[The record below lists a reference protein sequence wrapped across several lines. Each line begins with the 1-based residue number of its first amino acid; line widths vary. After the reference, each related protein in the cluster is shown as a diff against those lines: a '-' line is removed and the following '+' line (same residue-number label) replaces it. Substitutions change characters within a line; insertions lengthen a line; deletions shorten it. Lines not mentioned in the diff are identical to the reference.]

1 MNFTPPRPFDL
12 DTLPLVDYRAEAAE
26 SPRFFYC
33 GPARTR
39 RDALDRL
46 MTSHSFIA
54 IDTETIGLKGNKDV
68 LTDEGLQS
76 LRARSMVGIGIATG
90 PAEAYYFPFMHVPGA
105 EGPSPDIGRVMRKLG
120 MGQVNVFHNTSFDS
134 EVIENA
140 LHIDVTAFPY
150 ADTMLGSQVQAYYLG
165 LDWLSLLMLNK
176 THYNIEDILP
186 KGKTMLDID
195 FLTTAKKCCNDV
207 IDTYNNYVAMRMPEW
222 DESGPI
228 VYYDGVGN
236 PHDVTVRMQ
245 ECYHVDL
252 QTVRLMRKMSRR
264 GVLLDPDRLEFWY
277 SKLSDERLD
286 YESICLRNG
295 FNPGSPQQVGLVLAY
310 RGNFIPFTRPKKGQL
325 QSYKRLSVDEEVL
338 RACPDPLAA
347 VVLEW
352 RARAKILST
361 YVEPALG
368 APKVK
373 SGRKKPPRDSWTPLE
388 RAYYN
393 YRQDLATGRLG
404 SFEWNFQNMP
414 WYIRDILSAEAGEF
428 TWLDLKQVE
437 MRLFAWIGQD
447 PIMLR
452 EISEDINIH
461 SATQEIFWPG
471 TTYKQEP
478 FYNHAKTFNF
488 AEIFDAAPEVLAE
501 KAHIPTVRL
510 ASEYKQVWDAKYMVG
525 VAKMESLA
533 YEAADR
539 GYAET
544 IFGNRIRMPEPTAGD
559 KHIHNCGRNYPI
571 QAPAAQ
577 VIKRLGLKCDSE
589 SLDCLGQV
597 HDELVFNG
605 KLEIPPEWCE
615 VVPGFPTPFDIQHG
629 RKWK

>member
-1 MNFTPPRPFDL
+1 MNLTLTRPFDL
-12 DTLPLVDYRAEAAE
+12 DTLPLVDYRPDAE

-46 MTSHSFIA
+46 MSSHPFIA
-54 IDTETIGLKGNKDV
+54 VDTETIGLKGNKDV

-120 MGQVNVFHNTSFDS
+120 MGQTNIFHNTSFDS

-140 LHIDVTAFPY
+140 LNIDVTAYPY

-186 KGKTMLDID
+186 KGKTMVDID

-228 VYYDGVGN
+228 IYYDGVGN
-236 PHDVTVRMQ
+236 PHDVTVKMQ

-252 QTVRLMRKMSRR
+252 RTVQLMRKMSRR
-264 GVLLDPDRLEFWY
+264 GVLLDPDRLEYWY

-295 FNPGSPQQVGLVLAY
+295 FNPGSPQQVGLILAH

-338 RACPDPLAA
+338 TACPDPLAK

-352 RARAKILST
+352 RGRAKILST
-361 YVEPALG
+361 YIEPAMG
-368 APKVK
+368 CPKVK
-373 SGRKKPPRDSWTPLE
+373 SGKKKPPRDTWEALV
-388 RAYYN
+388 RLYFN

-404 SFEWNFQNMP
+404 SFEKNFQNMP
-414 WYIRDILSAEAGEF
+414 WYVRDILEADSGKWSWMDF
-428 TWLDLKQVE
+428 SQVE
-437 MRLFAWIGQD
+437 MRLFAYIGHD
-447 PIMLR
+447 TTMLR
-452 EISEDINIH
+452 EISEGISIH
-461 SATQEIFWPG
+461 QATQQIFWPG
-471 TTYKQEP
+471 TTPKQEP
-478 FYNHAKTFNF
+478 YYNHAKTFNF
-488 AEIFDAAPEVLAE
+488 AEIFDATPEVLAE

-510 ASEYKQVWDAKYMVG
+510 AAEYKQIWDAKYHEG
-525 VAKMESLA
+525 VAQMESFA

-577 VIKRLGLKCDSE
+577 VIKRVMARADDDGIDVA
-589 SLDCLGQV
+589 GQV
-597 HDELVFNG
+597 HDELVGDGDFDW
-605 KLEIPPEWCE
+605 PEE
-615 VVPGFPTPFDIQHG
+615 YADVIPGFPTPFEVHKE